1 VALTAVDASPHVYQ
15 AAHVAV
21 VPAPHSSAVH
31 WLLAVPVLQ
40 VYPVPHWKAVA
51 VKSMLQTWQVP
62 AVEPDAVA
70 TQTVFKASPDVVYLQ
85 GEDA

>member
-1 VALTAVDASPHVYQ
+1 VALTTLGVVYASPHVYQ

-70 TQTVFKASPDVVYLQ
+70 TQTVFKASPDVV
-85 GEDA
+85 

>member
-1 VALTAVDASPHVYQ
+1 
-15 AAHVAV
+15 
-21 VPAPHSSAVH
+21 
-31 WLLAVPVLQ
+31 LLAVPVLQ